1 MYAAFRYSITIY
13 VETCTEKIKCYLIFE
28 LFSDLIFC
36 FVQSLSLE
44 FRRPIENGLSSN
56 PVISNC
62 CSTFLSC
69 LKQVEKTKMKDKK
82 VLNGTMCVRLIFS
95 TPVTKNGT
103 IPTSFSCI
111 FVLFTLQLQSRFHQ
125 YKLKKAY
132 IVCLGFEP
140 RAAGWCAQT
149 KPLAMAATLFL

>member
-1 MYAAFRYSITIY
+1 M
-13 VETCTEKIKCYLIFE
+13 CYLIFE

-82 VLNGTMCVRLIFS
+82 VLNGTMCVWLIFS
-95 TPVTKNGT
+95 TSVTKKWDNPGL
-103 IPTSFSCI
+103 FFVI
-111 FVLFTLQLQSRFHQ
+111 FVLFTL
-125 YKLKKAY
+125 
-132 IVCLGFEP
+132 
-140 RAAGWCAQT
+140 
-149 KPLAMAATLFL
+149 